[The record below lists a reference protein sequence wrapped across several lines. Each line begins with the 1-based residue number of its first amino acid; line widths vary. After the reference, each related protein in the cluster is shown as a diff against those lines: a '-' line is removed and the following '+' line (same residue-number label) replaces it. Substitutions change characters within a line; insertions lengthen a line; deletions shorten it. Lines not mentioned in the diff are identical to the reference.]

1 LKLGDTFTGLIILP
15 RHMESYY
22 IFIVVILIV
31 LAVSDLVVGVSNDA
45 VNFLNSSIGSKA
57 APFKLIMFI
66 AAIGIL
72 VGATFS
78 SGMMEV
84 ARKGIFHPDQF
95 FFSEIM
101 IIFLAVMMT
110 DILLLDLFNTFALP
124 TSTTVSIVFEL
135 LGAAVAVS
143 LIKISI
149 LGDSAGTL
157 VNYINSSSALLII
170 TGILLSV
177 IIAFT
182 IGLIVQ
188 WSVRM
193 IFSFDYEKTLK
204 YWGSVW
210 GGIAISII
218 TYFILIKGAKG
229 SSFLTSE
236 TIDWIKQ
243 NTFYILL
250 LSFVGWTI
258 ILQLIYMVFKFNIL
272 KIIVLVGT
280 FALAM
285 AFAGND
291 LVNFVG
297 VPLAGLE
304 SLKSFISS
312 DVTEA
317 GAFVMT
323 SLSGKILTPTYM
335 LLLAGLV
342 MVIALYKSKKAR
354 SVTATEI
361 NLSRQDEG
369 YERFESS
376 TLARSLVRGVMN
388 ISTTFSKIIP
398 GRANSYIDNKFN
410 QKAFQERKKQEGIS
424 FDLVRASV
432 NLVVASA
439 LIALATSLKLPLS
452 TTYVTFMVA
461 MGTSL
466 ADKAWGRDSAVYRIS
481 GVITVIGGW
490 FFTAFSAFTAAFI
503 IAYLIHLGGLFTI
516 IALII
521 IIVLLVIKSY
531 SIHRKR
537 ETEKVVYEEE
547 VLLGVE
553 INGKNILTSCNDN
566 VIGTISTVS
575 ELYLKSIN
583 GLIKFKRKSLIKVQ
597 EEIEKLDKNTKHVRN
612 SLPRIIARLQEDDVE
627 SGHYYVQVVN
637 YLKETVNAITFISKP
652 IFTYIDNNHKPL
664 IEDQVNEL
672 NQLRENIGNFFSST
686 ILVLKEKGFVDIE
699 GIVIEQKALLDGITI
714 ISKRQLKRIKNLES
728 GTKNSTLYLNIMNET
743 KNLLLFTVNLI
754 KAQQDFLV
762 FDKNQNAPL
771 EPQQKIE
778 EE

>member
-1 LKLGDTFTGLIILP
+1 
-15 RHMESYY
+15 MESYY
-22 IFIVVILIV
+22 IFIIVILIV

-143 LIKISI
+143 LIKINI

-177 IIAFT
+177 VIAFT

-188 WSVRM
+188 WAVRM
-193 IFSFDYEKTLK
+193 IFSFDYERTLK
-204 YWGSVW
+204 YWGSIW

-229 SSFLTSE
+229 SSFLTSD
-236 TIDWIKQ
+236 TVDWIKQ

-250 LSFVGWTI
+250 FSFIGWTI
-258 ILQLIYMVFKFNIL
+258 ILQLIYMVFRFNIL

-304 SLKSFISS
+304 SLRSWLSS
-312 DVTEA
+312 EVAEP

-323 SLSGKILTPTYM
+323 SLSGKIQTPTYM

-342 MVIALYKSKKAR
+342 MVIALYKSRKAR

-376 TLARSLVRGVMN
+376 MLARNLVRGTMN
-388 ISTTFSKIIP
+388 IANAITSLMP
-398 GRANSYIDNKFN
+398 GRAQNFVDKKFN
-410 QKAFQERKKQEGIS
+410 QKPFQERKKKEGIS

-439 LIALATSLKLPLS
+439 LISLATSLKLPLS

-490 FFTAFSAFTAAFI
+490 FFTAFSAFTAAFVM
-503 IAYLIHLGGLFTI
+503 AYLIHIGGLITI
-516 IALII
+516 ILLIVA
-521 IIVLLVIKSY
+521 IVFMIYKSY
-531 SIHRKR
+531 RIHRKR
-537 ETEKVVYEEE
+537 ESEKVVYEEKE
-547 VLLGVE
+547 LLGVA

-566 VIGTISTVS
+566 VIGTLSTVS
-575 ELYLKSIN
+575 ELYNKANN
-583 GLIKFKRKSLIKVQ
+583 GLIKFKRKTLIKVE
-597 EEIEKLDKNTKHVRN
+597 EEITKLDKNIKHIKN
-612 SLPRIIARLQEDDVE
+612 SLPRIIAKLQEDDVE

-637 YLKETVNAITFISKP
+637 YLKETVNALTYISKP
-652 IFTYIDNNHKPL
+652 IYTYIDNNHKPL
-664 IEDQVNEL
+664 LEDQVNEL
-672 NQLRENIGNFFSST
+672 NLLREDISNFFSST
-686 ILVLKEKGFVDIE
+686 ILVLKEKGFVDID
-699 GIVIEQKALLDGITI
+699 GIIVEQKKLIDRITA
-714 ISKRQLKRIKNLES
+714 ISKKQLKRIKNQES
-728 GTKNSTLYLNIMNET
+728 GTKNSTLYLNVMNET

-754 KAQQDFLV
+754 KAQRDFLI
-762 FDKNQNAPL
+762 FDNNQNSQ
-771 EPQQKIE
+771 PQPVDETTE
-778 EE
+778 E

>member
-1 LKLGDTFTGLIILP
+1 
-15 RHMESYY
+15 MESYY
-22 IFIVVILIV
+22 IFIVIILII
-31 LAVSDLVVGVSNDA
+31 LAISDLVVGVSNDA

-57 APFKLIMFI
+57 ASFKLILFI
-66 AAIGIL
+66 AALGIL
-72 VGATFS
+72 FGATFS

-84 ARKGIFHPDQF
+84 ARKGIFNPDQF

-177 IIAFT
+177 VIAFT

-188 WSVRM
+188 WFVRL
-193 IFSFDYEKTLK
+193 IFSFDYEKTLR
-204 YWGSVW
+204 YFGSIW
-210 GGIAISII
+210 GGLAISII

-236 TIDWIKQ
+236 TVDCIKQ
-243 NTFYILL
+243 NTLYILVF
-250 LSFVGWTI
+250 SFMGWTI

-304 SLKSFISS
+304 SFRSFISS
-312 DVTEA
+312 EMSEP

-323 SLSGKILTPTYM
+323 SLTGKIQTPTYM

-376 TLARSLVRGVMN
+376 MLARNLVRGTMN
-388 ISTTFSKIIP
+388 LSAAVSKIFP
-398 GRANSYIDNKFN
+398 TGVLRFIDRKFN
-410 QKAFQERKKQEGIS
+410 QKAFQQRKQQEGIS

-439 LIALATSLKLPLS
+439 LISLATSLKLPLS

-503 IAYLIHLGGLFTI
+503 LAFLIHFGGLFTI
-516 IALII
+516 ILLII
-521 IIVLLVIKSY
+521 AIVLLVIKSY
-531 SIHRKR
+531 KIHQKR
-537 ETEKVVYEEE
+537 EKEKVVYQDAE
-547 VLLGVE
+547 LLGVE
-553 INGKNILTSCNDN
+553 VNGKNILTSCNDN
-566 VIGTISTVS
+566 VIGTITNVAD
-575 ELYLKSIN
+575 LYNKTIN
-583 GLIKFKRKSLIKVQ
+583 GLIKFKRKSLVKVD
-597 EEIEKLDKNTKHVRN
+597 EEITKLDKNIKHIKN
-612 SLPRIIARLQEDDVE
+612 TLPGIIAKLQEDDVE
-627 SGHYYVQVVN
+627 SAHYYVQVVN
-637 YLKETVNAITFISKP
+637 YLKETVNALTYLSKP
-652 IFTYIDNNHKPL
+652 VYKYIDNNHKPL
-664 IEDQVNEL
+664 IEAQEKEL
-672 NQLRENIGNFFSST
+672 SQLKEDINNFFNST
-686 ILVLKEKGFVDIE
+686 ILVLKENGFVDIE
-699 GIVIEQKALLDGITI
+699 GILVEQKTLIDRLTAIN
-714 ISKRQLKRIKNLES
+714 KQQLKRIKNLES

-754 KAQQDFLV
+754 KAQRDFLV
-762 FDKNQNAPL
+762 FNTNQNSVPTK
-771 EPQQKIE
+771 EKKITKE
-778 EE
+778 

>member
-1 LKLGDTFTGLIILP
+1 
-15 RHMESYY
+15 MESYY
-22 IFIVVILIV
+22 IFIVAILMI

-57 APFKLIMFI
+57 APFKLILFI

-84 ARKGIFHPDQF
+84 ARKGIFNPDQF

-101 IIFLAVMMT
+101 IIFLAVMLT

-135 LGAAVAVS
+135 LGASVAVS
-143 LIKISI
+143 LIKISV
-149 LGDSAGTL
+149 LGESAGSL

-170 TGILLSV
+170 AGILLSV
-177 IIAFT
+177 IIAFS
-182 IGLIVQ
+182 IGLIIQ
-188 WSVRM
+188 WLVRLV
-193 IFSFDYEKTLK
+193 FSFDYEKTLK
-204 YWGSVW
+204 YFGSIW

-229 SSFLTSE
+229 SSFVTNE
-236 TIDWIKQ
+236 TLDWIDQ

-250 LSFVGWTI
+250 FSFIGWTI
-258 ILQLIYMVFKFNIL
+258 VLQLIYMVFRFNIF
-272 KIIVLVGT
+272 KIVVLVGT

-304 SLKSFISS
+304 SLTSFLNS
-312 DVTEA
+312 DITEP

-323 SLSGKILTPTYM
+323 SLTGKIKTPTYM
-335 LLLAGLV
+335 LLLAGLI
-342 MVIALYKSKKAR
+342 MVIALYKSRKAR

-376 TLARSLVRGVMN
+376 MLARNLVRGVMN
-388 ISTTFSKIIP
+388 TSAVISRIIP
-398 GRANSYIDNKFN
+398 GKALRFMERKFN
-410 QKAFQERKKQEGIS
+410 QKPFQERKKKEGIS

-439 LIALATSLKLPLS
+439 LIALATSIKLPLS

-503 IAYLIHLGGLFTI
+503 MAYLIHIGGLITI
-516 IALII
+516 ILLIVA
-521 IIVLLVIKSY
+521 IVLLVIKSY
-531 SIHRKR
+531 AIHRKR
-537 ETEKVVYEEE
+537 ETEKVVDEETD
-547 VLLGVE
+547 LIGVE
-553 INGKNILTSCNDN
+553 VNGKNILTSCNNN
-566 VIGTISTVS
+566 VIGTLSSVS
-575 ELYLKSIN
+575 DLYAKSIN
-583 GLIKFKRKSLIKVQ
+583 GLIRFKRKSLAKVEDEIKQLV
-597 EEIEKLDKNTKHVRN
+597 KNNKHVRN
-612 SLPRIIARLQEDDVE
+612 SLPRIIAKLQEDDIE
-627 SGHYYVQVVN
+627 SGHYYVQVIN
-637 YLKETVNAITFISKP
+637 YLKETVNALTYISKP
-652 IFTYIDNNHKPL
+652 IYTYIDNNHKPL
-664 IEDQVNEL
+664 IEEQVKEL
-672 NQLRENIGNFFSST
+672 NKLKEEINEFFRKT
-686 ILVLKEKGFVDIE
+686 ILVLKEKGFVDIQ
-699 GIVIEQKALLDGITI
+699 GIIADQKVLIDRITT
-714 ISKRQLKRIKNLES
+714 ISKLQLKRIKKQES
-728 GTKNSTLYLNIMNET
+728 GTKNSTLYLNLMNET
-743 KNLLLFTVNLI
+743 KNLLLFTVTLI
-754 KAQQDFLV
+754 KAQRDFLL
-762 FDKNQNAPL
+762 FDIKQNSKPISK
-771 EPQQKIE
+771 EIIIKK
-778 EE
+778 

>member
-1 LKLGDTFTGLIILP
+1 
-15 RHMESYY
+15 MESYY

-149 LGDSAGTL
+149 LGDSVGTL
-157 VNYINSSSALLII
+157 GNYINSSSALLII

-177 IIAFT
+177 VIAFS

-188 WSVRM
+188 WLIRLM
-193 IFSFDYEKTLK
+193 FSFDYEKTLR
-204 YWGSVW
+204 YFGSIW
-210 GGIAISII
+210 GGVAISII

-229 SSFLTSE
+229 SSFLTSD
-236 TIDWIKQ
+236 TVDWIKQ
-243 NTFYILL
+243 NTLYILVV
-250 LSFVGWTI
+250 SFIGWTI

-312 DVTEA
+312 EISEP

-323 SLSGKILTPTYM
+323 SLSGKIQTPTYM

-376 TLARSLVRGVMN
+376 MLARNLVRGTMN
-388 ISTTFSKIIP
+388 LSTAVSKVVPSGILRFIN
-398 GRANSYIDNKFN
+398 GKFN
-410 QKAFQERKKQEGIS
+410 QKAFQARKQQKGIS

-439 LIALATSLKLPLS
+439 LISLATSLKLPLS

-503 IAYLIHLGGLFTI
+503 LAYLIHIGGLITI
-516 IALII
+516 ILLII
-521 IIVLLVIKSY
+521 AIILLIIKSY
-531 SIHRKR
+531 RIHRKR
-537 ETEKVVYEEE
+537 ESEKVVYEETE
-547 VLLGVE
+547 LLGLEV
-553 INGKNILTSCNDN
+553 NGQSILTSCNDN
-566 VIGTISTVS
+566 VIGTLTTVS
-575 ELYLKSIN
+575 DLYNKAIN
-583 GLIKFKRKSLIKVQ
+583 GLIKFKRKSLVKV
-597 EEIEKLDKNTKHVRN
+597 EEDITKLDKNIKHVKN
-612 SLPRIIARLQEDDVE
+612 TLPRIIVKLQEDDVE
-627 SGHYYVQVVN
+627 SAHYYVQVVN
-637 YLKETVNAITFISKP
+637 YLKETVNALTYISKP
-652 IFTYIDNNHKPL
+652 IYNYIDNNHKPL
-664 IEDQVNEL
+664 IDEQENEL
-672 NQLRENIGNFFSST
+672 NLLREDISKFFGST
-686 ILVLKEKGFVDIE
+686 ILVLKEKGFVDID
-699 GIVIEQKALLDGITI
+699 GILVEQKRLIDRLTA
-714 ISKRQLKRIKNLES
+714 ISKHQLKRIKNSAS

-754 KAQQDFLV
+754 KAQRDFMI
-762 FDKNQNAPL
+762 FDSNQNSKPL
-771 EPQQKIE
+771 PE
-778 EE
+778 EKR

>member
-1 LKLGDTFTGLIILP
+1 
-15 RHMESYY
+15 MESYY
-22 IFIVVILIV
+22 IFIVIILII

-66 AAIGIL
+66 AALGIL
-72 VGATFS
+72 FGATFS

-177 IIAFT
+177 VIAFT

-188 WSVRM
+188 WFVRL
-193 IFSFDYEKTLK
+193 IFSFDYEKTLR
-204 YWGSVW
+204 YFGSIW
-210 GGIAISII
+210 GGLAISII

-236 TIDWIKQ
+236 TVDWIKQ
-243 NTFYILL
+243 NTFYILVF
-250 LSFVGWTI
+250 SFIGWTI

-304 SLKSFISS
+304 SFMSFIRSEMS
-312 DVTEA
+312 EP

-323 SLSGKILTPTYM
+323 SLSGKIQTPTYM

-376 TLARSLVRGVMN
+376 MLARNLVRGTMN
-388 ISTTFSKIIP
+388 LSTAVSKIIP
-398 GRANSYIDNKFN
+398 TGILGFIDRKFN
-410 QKAFQERKKQEGIS
+410 QKAFQRRKQQEGVS

-439 LIALATSLKLPLS
+439 LISLATSLKLPLS

-503 IAYLIHLGGLFTI
+503 LAFLIHFGGLFTI
-516 IALII
+516 VLLII
-521 IIVLLVIKSY
+521 AIVLLVIKSY
-531 SIHRKR
+531 KIHQKR
-537 ETEKVVYEEE
+537 EREKVVYQDAE
-547 VLLGVE
+547 LLGVE
-553 INGKNILTSCNDN
+553 VNGKNILTSCNDN
-566 VIGTISTVS
+566 VIGTITNVAD
-575 ELYLKSIN
+575 LYNKTIN
-583 GLIKFKRKSLIKVQ
+583 GLIKFKRKSLVRVD
-597 EEIEKLDKNTKHVRN
+597 EEVTKLDKNIKHIKN
-612 SLPRIIARLQEDDVE
+612 TLPAIIAKLQEDDVE
-627 SGHYYVQVVN
+627 SAHYYVQVVN
-637 YLKETVNAITFISKP
+637 YLKETVNALTYLAKP
-652 IFTYIDNNHKPL
+652 VYTYIDNNHKPL
-664 IEDQVNEL
+664 IEGQEKEL
-672 NQLRENIGNFFSST
+672 SQLKEDINNFFNST

-699 GIVIEQKALLDGITI
+699 GILVEQKALIERLTAIN
-714 ISKRQLKRIKNLES
+714 KQQLKRIKNLES
-728 GTKNSTLYLNIMNET
+728 GTKNSTLYLNTMNET

-754 KAQQDFLV
+754 KAQRDFLV
-762 FDKNQNAPL
+762 FNTNQNSVPAK
-771 EPQQKIE
+771 QGKITDE
-778 EE
+778 

>member
-1 LKLGDTFTGLIILP
+1 
-15 RHMESYY
+15 
-22 IFIVVILIV
+22 
-31 LAVSDLVVGVSNDA
+31 
-45 VNFLNSSIGSKA
+45 
-57 APFKLIMFI
+57 
-66 AAIGIL
+66 
-72 VGATFS
+72 
-78 SGMMEV
+78 
-84 ARKGIFHPDQF
+84 
-95 FFSEIM
+95 
-101 IIFLAVMMT
+101 MMT

-143 LIKISI
+143 LIKISN
-149 LGDSAGTL
+149 LGAEAGTL
-157 VNYINSSSALLII
+157 GNYINSSSALLII

-177 IIAFT
+177 VIAFT

-188 WSVRM
+188 WLVRM

-204 YWGSVW
+204 YFGSVW

-236 TIDWIKQ
+236 TVDWIRQ
-243 NTFYILL
+243 NTFYILVF
-250 LSFVGWTI
+250 SVIGWSI
-258 ILQLIYMVFKFNIL
+258 ILQFIYMVFKFNIL

-304 SLKSFISS
+304 SLKSFLDSEISDPGS
-312 DVTEA
+312 
-317 GAFVMT
+317 FVMS

-376 TLARSLVRGVMN
+376 MMARNLVRGVMN
-388 ISTTFSKIIP
+388 LSETISKIIP
-398 GRANSYIDNKFN
+398 GKANSFIDKKFN

-439 LIALATSLKLPLS
+439 LIALATSIKLPLS

-490 FFTAFSAFTAAFI
+490 FFTAFGAFTAAFI
-503 IAYLIHLGGLFTI
+503 LAYLIHLGGLITI

-521 IIVLLVIKSY
+521 AIILLVIKSY
-531 SIHRKR
+531 SLHKKR
-537 ETEKVVYEEE
+537 ETEKIVYEESI
-547 VLLGVE
+547 LLGVE
-553 INGKNILTSCNDN
+553 INGKNILISCNDT
-566 VIGTISTVS
+566 VIGTITTVS
-575 ELYLKSIN
+575 DLYNKSIN
-583 GLIKFKRKSLIKVQ
+583 GLIKFKRKTLVKAQ
-597 EEIEKLDKNTKHVRN
+597 DDIEKLDQNTKHVRN

-637 YLKETVNAITFISKP
+637 YLKETVNALTFISRP
-652 IFTYIDNNHKPL
+652 IYTYLDNNHKPL
-664 IEDQVNEL
+664 IEEQITEL
-672 NQLRENIGNFFSST
+672 NNLRENISDFFNST
-686 ILVLKEKGFVDIE
+686 ILVIKEKGYVDIS
-699 GIVIEQKALLDGITI
+699 GIIAEQKDLVDKITL
-714 ISKRQLKRIKNLES
+714 ISKKQLKRIKNQES

-743 KNLLLFTVNLI
+743 KNLLLFTINLI
-754 KAQQDFLV
+754 KAQRDFMI
-762 FDKNQNAPL
+762 FDKNQNS
-771 EPQQKIE
+771 EPASSGKIE
-778 EE
+778 EEF

>member
-1 LKLGDTFTGLIILP
+1 
-15 RHMESYY
+15 MESYY
-22 IFIVVILIV
+22 IFIVVILII

-45 VNFLNSSIGSKA
+45 VNFLNSSIGSKV

-143 LIKISI
+143 LIKISV
-149 LGDSAGTL
+149 LGESAGAL
-157 VNYINSSSALLII
+157 GNYINSSSALLII

-177 IIAFT
+177 VIAFT
-182 IGLIVQ
+182 IGLIIQ
-188 WSVRM
+188 WLVRM

-204 YWGSVW
+204 YWGSAW

-236 TIDWIKQ
+236 IVDWIKQ
-243 NTFYILL
+243 NTLYILVF
-250 LSFVGWTI
+250 SFIGWTI
-258 ILQLIYMVFKFNIL
+258 ILQLIYMIFKFNIL
-272 KIIVLVGT
+272 RIIVLVGT

-304 SLKSFISS
+304 SLKSWISS
-312 DVTEA
+312 GESEP
-317 GAFVMT
+317 GAFVMS
-323 SLSGKILTPTYM
+323 SLSGKIQTPTYM

-342 MVIALYKSKKAR
+342 MVIALYKSRKAR

-376 TLARSLVRGVMN
+376 MLARSLVRGAMN
-388 ISTTFSKIIP
+388 LAITVSKILP
-398 GRANSYIDNKFN
+398 GKAANYIDGKFN
-410 QKAFQERKKQEGIS
+410 QKAFQERRKKDGIS
-424 FDLVRASV
+424 FDLIRASV

-439 LIALATSLKLPLS
+439 LISLATSLKLPLS

-490 FFTAFSAFTAAFI
+490 FFTAFCAFTAAFLM
-503 IAYLIHLGGLFTI
+503 AYLIHLGGLVTI
-516 IALII
+516 IILII
-521 IIVLLVIKSY
+521 VIVLLVIKSY
-531 SIHRKR
+531 AIHKKR
-537 ETEKVVYEEE
+537 ETEKVIYEKSEL
-547 VLLGVE
+547 VGVV
-553 INGKNILTSCNDN
+553 INGRNILTSCNDN
-566 VIGTISTVS
+566 VIGTLSTVS
-575 ELYLKSIN
+575 DQYNKSLN
-583 GLIKFKRKSLIKVQ
+583 GLIKFKRKSLVKVQ
-597 EEIEKLDKNTKHVRN
+597 DDIRKLDKNTKHVHN
-612 SLPRIIARLQEDDVE
+612 SLPRIIARLQEDDIE

-637 YLKETVNAITFISKP
+637 YLKETVNALSYLSNP
-652 IFTYIDNNHKPL
+652 IYTYIDNNHKPL
-664 IEDQVNEL
+664 IEEQENEL
-672 NQLRENIGNFFSST
+672 NELREEVSKFFKST
-686 ILVLKEKGFVDIE
+686 ILVLKEKGFVDI
-699 GIVIEQKALLDGITI
+699 DGIIHDQKELIEKTTL
-714 ISKRQLKRIKNLES
+714 ISKRQLKRIKNLQS
-728 GTKNSTLYLNIMNET
+728 GTKNSILYLNIMNET
-743 KNLLLFTVNLI
+743 KNLLLFTINLI
-754 KAQQDFLV
+754 KAQRDFLI
-762 FDKNQNAPL
+762 FNNNQNP
-771 EPQQKIE
+771 ESVSE
-778 EE
+778 EAVEEN

>member
-1 LKLGDTFTGLIILP
+1 
-15 RHMESYY
+15 MESYY

-149 LGDSAGTL
+149 LGDSVGTL
-157 VNYINSSSALLII
+157 GNYINSSSALLII

-177 IIAFT
+177 VIAFS

-188 WSVRM
+188 WLVRLM
-193 IFSFDYEKTLK
+193 FSFDYEKTLR
-204 YWGSVW
+204 YFGSIW
-210 GGIAISII
+210 GGVAISII

-229 SSFLTSE
+229 SSFLTSD
-236 TIDWIKQ
+236 TVDWIKQ
-243 NTFYILL
+243 NTLYILVV
-250 LSFVGWTI
+250 SFIGWTI

-312 DVTEA
+312 EISEP

-323 SLSGKILTPTYM
+323 SLSGKIQTPTYM

-376 TLARSLVRGVMN
+376 MLARNLVRGTMN
-388 ISTTFSKIIP
+388 LSTAVSKVVPSGILRFIN
-398 GRANSYIDNKFN
+398 GKFN
-410 QKAFQERKKQEGIS
+410 QKAFQARKQQKGIS

-439 LIALATSLKLPLS
+439 LISLATSLKLPLS

-503 IAYLIHLGGLFTI
+503 LAYLIHIGGLITI
-516 IALII
+516 ILLII
-521 IIVLLVIKSY
+521 AIILLIIKSY
-531 SIHRKR
+531 RIHRKR
-537 ETEKVVYEEE
+537 ESEKVVYEETE
-547 VLLGVE
+547 LLGLEV
-553 INGKNILTSCNDN
+553 NGQSILTSCNDN
-566 VIGTISTVS
+566 VIGTLTTVS
-575 ELYLKSIN
+575 DLYNKAIN
-583 GLIKFKRKSLIKVQ
+583 GLIKFKRKSLVKV
-597 EEIEKLDKNTKHVRN
+597 EEDITKLDKNIKHVKN
-612 SLPRIIARLQEDDVE
+612 TLPRIIVKLQEDDVE
-627 SGHYYVQVVN
+627 SAHYYVQVVN
-637 YLKETVNAITFISKP
+637 YLKETVNALNYISKP
-652 IFTYIDNNHKPL
+652 IYNYIDNNHKPL
-664 IEDQVNEL
+664 IDEQENEL
-672 NQLRENIGNFFSST
+672 NLLREDISKFFGST
-686 ILVLKEKGFVDIE
+686 ILVLKEKGFVDID
-699 GIVIEQKALLDGITI
+699 GILVEQKRLIERLTA
-714 ISKRQLKRIKNLES
+714 ISKHQLKRIKNSAS

-754 KAQQDFLV
+754 KAQRDFMI
-762 FDKNQNAPL
+762 FDSNQNSKPL
-771 EPQQKIE
+771 PEEKI
-778 EE
+778 

>member
-1 LKLGDTFTGLIILP
+1 
-15 RHMESYY
+15 MESYY
-22 IFIVVILIV
+22 IFIVVILII

-57 APFKLIMFI
+57 ASFKLIMFI
-66 AAIGIL
+66 AALGIL
-72 VGATFS
+72 FGATFS

-143 LIKISI
+143 LIKISV
-149 LGDSAGTL
+149 LGDSAGAL
-157 VNYINSSSALLII
+157 GNYINTSSALLII

-177 IIAFT
+177 VIAFT

-188 WSVRM
+188 WLVRL
-193 IFSFDYEKTLK
+193 IFSFDYAKTLK

-210 GGIAISII
+210 GGFAISII

-236 TIDWIKQ
+236 TVDWIRM

-250 LSFVGWTI
+250 FSFVGWTI

-304 SLKSFISS
+304 SLTSFLASEVS
-312 DVTEA
+312 DPGT
-317 GAFVMT
+317 FVMT
-323 SLSGKILTPTYM
+323 SLSGKIQTPTYM

-376 TLARSLVRGVMN
+376 MLARSLVRGTLNLSVA
-388 ISTTFSKIIP
+388 ISKIVPAGAQGFIT
-398 GRANSYIDNKFN
+398 RKFN
-410 QKAFQERKKQEGIS
+410 QKAFNERKKQEGIS

-439 LIALATSLKLPLS
+439 LISLATSLKLPLS

-503 IAYLIHLGGLFTI
+503 LAYLIHIGGLATI
-516 IALII
+516 ILLILTI
-521 IIVLLVIKSY
+521 IFLVFKSY
-531 SIHRKR
+531 KIHQKR
-537 ETEKVVYEEE
+537 EKEKVIYDESEMFG
-547 VLLGVE
+547 LE
-553 INGKNILTSCNDN
+553 INGKNILTSCNEN
-566 VIGTISTVS
+566 VIGTLTTVS
-575 ELYLKSIN
+575 GLYNKSMQ
-583 GLIKFKRKSLIKVQ
+583 GLIKFKRKSLVKV
-597 EEIEKLDKNTKHVRN
+597 EDDILKLDKNIKHIKN
-612 SLPRIIARLQEDDVE
+612 SLPRIIEKLQEDDIE

-637 YLKETVNAITFISKP
+637 YLKETVNALKYISKP
-652 IFTYIDNNHKPL
+652 IYTYIDNNHKPL
-664 IEDQVNEL
+664 IEAQENEL
-672 NQLRENIGNFFSST
+672 NKLSEDISNFFSST

-699 GIVIEQKALLDGITI
+699 GILIEQKGLIDRLTS
-714 ISKRQLKRIKNLES
+714 ISKQQLKRIKNQES
-728 GTKNSTLYLNIMNET
+728 GTKNSTLYLNIMYET

-754 KAQQDFLV
+754 KAQRDFLV
-762 FDKNQNAPL
+762 FDENQKTQPVGENT
-771 EPQQKIE
+771 
-778 EE
+778 

>member
-1 LKLGDTFTGLIILP
+1 
-15 RHMESYY
+15 MESYY
-22 IFIVVILIV
+22 IFIVIILIV

-57 APFKLIMFI
+57 ASFKLIMFI
-66 AAIGIL
+66 AALGIL
-72 VGATFS
+72 FGATFS

-177 IIAFT
+177 VIAFT

-188 WSVRM
+188 WLVRL
-193 IFSFDYEKTLK
+193 IFSFDYEKTLR
-204 YWGSVW
+204 YFGSIW
-210 GGIAISII
+210 GGLAISII

-236 TIDWIKQ
+236 TVDWIKQ
-243 NTFYILL
+243 NTIYILVF
-250 LSFVGWTI
+250 SFIGWTI

-304 SLKSFISS
+304 SFRSFISS
-312 DVTEA
+312 EMSEP

-323 SLSGKILTPTYM
+323 SLSGKIQTPTYM

-376 TLARSLVRGVMN
+376 MLARNLVRGTMN
-388 ISTTFSKIIP
+388 LSTAVSKIIP
-398 GRANSYIDNKFN
+398 AGVLGFINRKFN
-410 QKAFQERKKQEGIS
+410 QKAFQRRKHQEGIS

-439 LIALATSLKLPLS
+439 LISLATSLKLPLS

-503 IAYLIHLGGLFTI
+503 LAFLIHFGGLFTI
-516 IALII
+516 ILLII
-521 IIVLLVIKSY
+521 AIVLLVIKSY
-531 SIHRKR
+531 KIHQKR
-537 ETEKVVYEEE
+537 EREKVVYQDAE
-547 VLLGVE
+547 LLGVE
-553 INGKNILTSCNDN
+553 VNGKNILTSCNDN
-566 VIGTISTVS
+566 VIGTITNVAD
-575 ELYLKSIN
+575 LYNKTIN
-583 GLIKFKRKSLIKVQ
+583 GLIKFKRKSLVRVD
-597 EEIEKLDKNTKHVRN
+597 EEITKLDKNIKHIKN
-612 SLPRIIARLQEDDVE
+612 TLPAIIAKLQEDDVE
-627 SGHYYVQVVN
+627 SAHYYVQVVN
-637 YLKETVNAITFISKP
+637 YLKETVNALTYLSKP
-652 IFTYIDNNHKPL
+652 VYTYIDNNHKPL
-664 IEDQVNEL
+664 IEGQEKEL
-672 NQLRENIGNFFSST
+672 SQLKEDINNFFNST

-699 GIVIEQKALLDGITI
+699 GILVEQKALIERLTAIN
-714 ISKRQLKRIKNLES
+714 KQQLKRIKNLES

-754 KAQQDFLV
+754 KAQRDFLV
-762 FDKNQNAPL
+762 FNTNQNSVPAKQ
-771 EPQQKIE
+771 EKITDE
-778 EE
+778 